1 MTASNV
7 PHRIVV
13 DRIVY
18 RADPDRPSP
27 VGVERFGVDAEGR
40 VLYAENGRAASRKHV
55 YLPSSDPSLMAYV
68 RDDPPAG
75 YGLTDLLADAIM
87 QQLPRPEALGLLALL
102 TAHQVVLADGRDW
115 AAHGTRWLRR

>member
-18 RADPDRPSP
+18 RVDADRPIP
-27 VGVERFGVDAEGR
+27 VGVERFGEDAEGR
-40 VLYAENGRAASRKHV
+40 VLYAENGRAASRKYV
-55 YLPSSDPSLMAYV
+55 YLPASEPSLVAFV

-75 YGLTDLLADAIM
+75 YGLTDLLADAFM
-87 QQLPRPEALGLLALL
+87 QPLPRPDALGLLALL
-102 TAHQVVLADGRDW
+102 SAHQVVLADG
-115 AAHGTRWLRR
+115 T